1 MVGNLS
7 PAERD
12 HLTLVGPTEMIMMKS
27 VTLKLAKGEPVF
39 SYPKLEA
46 GISAKFP
53 GATGTS
59 MTGFPLH
66 DVAFNE
72 EVINSNVSH

>member
-1 MVGNLS
+1 
-7 PAERD
+7 
-12 HLTLVGPTEMIMMKS
+12 MMKS
-27 VTLKLAKGEPVF
+27 VTLKIAKGESVF
-39 SYPKLEA
+39 SYPKLKA
-46 GISAKFP
+46 RISEVFP

-72 EVINSNVSH
+72 EVINNNVSH